1 MNPLVDYFLHLLFP
15 PKCMFCRE
23 LLRDEDAVYC
33 DKCFGSLPEFE
44 GSDPTVPGFDQ
55 ALATFHYREP
65 IRYAILRYKFYG
77 MRVYGPIFAGWM
89 AVTVRDKLKESCD
102 FVSWV
107 PCSNLR
113 RWKRGY
119 DQAEILAKALA
130 KELDL
135 EARPVLRKIHNNPAQ
150 SGIDDPAR
158 RKANV
163 LNVYKVID
171 SDIIAG
177 KSILLVDD
185 VLTTGATLSECGK
198 LLRMSHCRSLS
209 CAVIAAAGG
218 ENEKDK

>member
-1 MNPLVDYFLHLLFP
+1 MNPLMDYFLHLVFP

-44 GSDPTVPGFDQ
+44 GTDPMVPGFDQ
-55 ALATFHYREP
+55 AIATFHYREP
-65 IRYAILRYKFYG
+65 IRYTILRYKFYG
-77 MRVYGPIFAGWM
+77 MKVYGPIFAKWM
-89 AVTVRDKLKESCD
+89 AVSVRDKLKAPCD
-102 FVSWV
+102 IVSWV
-107 PCSNLR
+107 PCSTLR

-119 DQAEILAKALA
+119 DQAEILARSLA

-135 EARPVLRKIHNNPAQ
+135 PVLPVLQKVRHNPAQ
-150 SGIDDPAR
+150 SGIGDPAR

-163 LNVYKVID
+163 LNAYKVCD
-171 SDIIAG
+171 AQAIAG

-198 LLRMSHCRSLS
+198 LLRLSRCSGLS
-209 CAVIAAAGG
+209 CAVIAAACG
-218 ENEKDK
+218 ENEKEK